1 MNTDLALLVLRVAVG
16 VVIMGHGL
24 LKIGWV
30 GKGGTLTGTAG
41 WFGSIGLKP
50 GMFWASIAVLAEA
63 GGGVLTMLGLG
74 GPIGPGS
81 VARGAARR
89 RPARA
94 LPHGVWG

>member
-30 GKGGTLTGTAG
+30 GKGGTLVGTAG

-50 GMFWASIAVLAEA
+50 GMFWAAIAALAEA
-63 GGGVLTMLGLG
+63 GGGFLPIPRLGR
-74 GPIGPGS
+74 PRGPGDAATG
-81 VARGAARR
+81 VLVRPPRAPPPKRG
-89 RPARA
+89 
-94 LPHGVWG
+94 

>member
-50 GMFWASIAVLAEA
+50 GVVWASIAVLAEA
-63 GGGVLTMLGLG
+63 GGGFLTVLGLG
-74 GPIGPGS
+74 GPVGPGV
-81 VARGAARR
+81 VAALALV
-89 RPARA
+89 ARA
-94 LPHGVWG
+94 LFAPKPKAA